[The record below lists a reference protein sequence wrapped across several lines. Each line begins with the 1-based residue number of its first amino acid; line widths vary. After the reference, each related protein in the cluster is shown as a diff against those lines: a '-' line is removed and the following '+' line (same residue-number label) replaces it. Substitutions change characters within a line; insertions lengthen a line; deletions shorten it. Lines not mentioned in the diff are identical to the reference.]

1 MEEGACGCWFGLA
14 GLAWLPFFLFGCKRL
29 VECGRLRS
37 KIIDFCSLMR
47 EARGGFWRCEVED
60 LLIWSV

>member
-1 MEEGACGCWFGLA
+1 VWLLVWSGLA
-14 GLAWLPFFLFGCKRL
+14 SFFLFGCKRL

-47 EARGGFWRCEVED
+47 EARGGFWRGEVED

>member
-14 GLAWLPFFLFGCKRL
+14 SFFLFGCKRL

>member
-1 MEEGACGCWFGLA
+1 VWLLVWSGWSGLA
-14 GLAWLPFFLFGCKRL
+14 SFFLFGCKRL

>member
-1 MEEGACGCWFGLA
+1 VWLLVWSGLA
-14 GLAWLPFFLFGCKRL
+14 SFFLFGCKRL